1 MTALLEKALSRVN
14 ALPPEGQDAL
24 ASLIL
29 EEIES
34 EKKWDELFAG
44 TQSQMSRSAEQ
55 AIAGTRQERRF
66 HSISSV
72 TSEITASFRQDY
84 GKLP

>member
-1 MTALLEKALSRVN
+1 MTALLAEALNRLN
-14 ALPPEGQDAL
+14 ALPPKEQDAV

-44 TQSQMSRSAEQ
+44 SQGELSRLAEQ
-55 AIAGTRQERRF
+55 AIAEYKAGKTTPLDIER
-66 HSISSV
+66 
-72 TSEITASFRQDY
+72 D
-84 GKLP
+84 L